1 MTRNMVIPVGRP
13 AALVAA
19 LTAAVL
25 GVLVVSGWWAGA
37 ASASSRGGWAVTYL
51 DPPPAAFAGGK
62 TYTVGFWVLQH
73 GTHPYAGEL
82 DPVGLRLTRADG
94 RSVTFPGTPLPEAGH
109 YATSVAV
116 PDGVWRVEGLQG
128 WFEPYAVGTLTV
140 PGRLLADPV
149 PPDKVATFG
158 GDGKDPWGAVRPPG
172 FAPGKSTP
180 APPGEPTGTQAGG
193 PTGTQPEVQAGMEA
207 GGGAAGSAAARVPA
221 GEAPGGGVPAYL
233 LAPAA
238 VAGALVALVAS
249 RLPRLRGTPGRPG
262 RAERPAGARRNA
274 AAADPPDE
282 DGSTETLVIGGQRR
296 QDRSGMTT
304 VTGAPEADDGDM

>member
-1 MTRNMVIPVGRP
+1 MKRNVAVP
-13 AALVAA
+13 AALAAAA
-19 LTAAVL
+19 LV
-25 GVLVVSGWWAGA
+25 VLVVAGWWVGA

-94 RSVTFPGTPLPEAGH
+94 RTVTFPGTPLPEAGH

-172 FAPGKSTP
+172 FPPGKSTP
-180 APPGEPTGTQAGG
+180 VPTGEPTGEPTGTQAGAPTG
-193 PTGTQPEVQAGMEA
+193 TLAGAPTGTQAEVQAGGGAGTQA
-207 GGGAAGSAAARVPA
+207 GGGAGTQAGGGALAAGSAAARVPA
-221 GEAPGGGVPAYL
+221 GEVPSGGVPAYL
-233 LAPAA
+233 LVPAA
-238 VAGALVALVAS
+238 LAGALMALVTS
-249 RLPRLRGTPGRPG
+249 RLPRLRGTPGRPS
-262 RAERPAGARRNA
+262 GARRNA
-274 AAADPPDE
+274 AADDPPDE
-282 DGSTETLVIGGQRR
+282 DGSTETIVIGG
-296 QDRSGMTT
+296 
-304 VTGAPEADDGDM
+304 

>member
-1 MTRNMVIPVGRP
+1 MKRNVAVP
-13 AALVAA
+13 AA
-19 LTAAVL
+19 LTAALAAAVL
-25 GVLVVSGWWAGA
+25 VVLVVSGWWAGV

-94 RSVTFPGTPLPEAGH
+94 RTVTFAGTPLPEAGH

-158 GDGKDPWGAVRPPG
+158 GDGKDPWGAIRPPG
-172 FAPGKSTP
+172 FPPGKSTP
-180 APPGEPTGTQAGG
+180 MPTGEPTGTQAGE
-193 PTGTQPEVQAGMEA
+193 PTGVQAGKQV
-207 GGGAAGSAAARVPA
+207 GGGVGAAGSAAARVPA

-233 LAPAA
+233 LVPAA

-262 RAERPAGARRNA
+262 PAGPAGRAGRPSGARRNA
-274 AAADPPDE
+274 AADDDPPDE
-282 DGSTETLVIGGQRR
+282 DGSTETLVIGG
-296 QDRSGMTT
+296 
-304 VTGAPEADDGDM
+304 

>member
-1 MTRNMVIPVGRP
+1 MKRNVAVP
-13 AALVAA
+13 AALTAA

-25 GVLVVSGWWAGA
+25 IVLVVSGWWVGV

-51 DPPPAAFAGGK
+51 DPPPGAFAGGK

-94 RSVTFPGTPLPEAGH
+94 RTVTFAGTPLPEAGH

-172 FAPGKSTP
+172 FPPGKSTP
-180 APPGEPTGTQAGG
+180 VPTDELIGGPSGEPTGTPAGAPAG
-193 PTGTQPEVQAGMEA
+193 APTGVQAGTQA
-207 GGGAAGSAAARVPA
+207 GSGVGAAGSAAARVPA

-233 LAPAA
+233 LVPAA

-262 RAERPAGARRNA
+262 RPGRPAGARRNA
-274 AAADPPDE
+274 AADDPPDE
-282 DGSTETLVIGGQRR
+282 DGSTETLVIGG
-296 QDRSGMTT
+296 
-304 VTGAPEADDGDM
+304 

>member
-1 MTRNMVIPVGRP
+1 MTRNMAVPVGRP
-13 AALVAA
+13 AALTAA
-19 LTAAVL
+19 LTVAVL

-116 PDGVWRVEGLQG
+116 PDGVWRVESLQG

-180 APPGEPTGTQAGG
+180 APTGEPAAEPAAESTGTQAGG
-193 PTGTQPEVQAGMEA
+193 PTGTRPEVQAGVEAGTQA

-249 RLPRLRGTPGRPG
+249 RLPRLRGTPRRPGPPGRQGRQGRPG
-262 RAERPAGARRNA
+262 GARRNA
-274 AAADPPDE
+274 APDDPPDE
-282 DGSTETLVIGGQRR
+282 DGSAETLVIGG
-296 QDRSGMTT
+296 
-304 VTGAPEADDGDM
+304 

>member
-1 MTRNMVIPVGRP
+1 MKRNVAVP
-13 AALVAA
+13 AA
-19 LTAAVL
+19 LTAALAAAVL
-25 GVLVVSGWWAGA
+25 VVLVVSGWWAGV

-94 RSVTFPGTPLPEAGH
+94 RTVTFAGTPLPEAGH

-158 GDGKDPWGAVRPPG
+158 GDGKDPWGAIRPPG
-172 FAPGKSTP
+172 FPPGKSTP
-180 APPGEPTGTQAGG
+180 MPTGEPTGTQAGE
-193 PTGTQPEVQAGMEA
+193 PTGTQAGEPTGVQAGKQV
-207 GGGAAGSAAARVPA
+207 GGGVGAAGSAAARVPA

-233 LAPAA
+233 LVPAA
-238 VAGALVALVAS
+238 VAGALVALMAS

-262 RAERPAGARRNA
+262 PAGRAGRPGRPSGARRNA
-274 AAADPPDE
+274 AADDPPDE
-282 DGSTETLVIGGQRR
+282 DGSTETLVIGG
-296 QDRSGMTT
+296 
-304 VTGAPEADDGDM
+304 

>member
-1 MTRNMVIPVGRP
+1 MKRNVAVP
-13 AALVAA
+13 AALA
-19 LTAAVL
+19 AAVL
-25 GVLVVSGWWAGA
+25 VVLVASGWWAGA

-51 DPPPAAFAGGK
+51 DPPPAAFAGGR
-62 TYTVGFWVLQH
+62 TYTLGFWVLQH

-94 RSVTFPGTPLPEAGH
+94 RTVTFAGTPLPEAGH

-172 FAPGKSTP
+172 FPPGKSTP
-180 APPGEPTGTQAGG
+180 VPSGEPTGTQAG
-193 PTGTQPEVQAGMEA
+193 TQAGTQV
-207 GGGAAGSAAARVPA
+207 GGGAGAAGSAAARVPA

-233 LAPAA
+233 LVPAA

-262 RAERPAGARRNA
+262 PAGRAGRPGRPSGARRNA
-274 AAADPPDE
+274 AADDPPDE
-282 DGSTETLVIGGQRR
+282 DGSTETLVIGG
-296 QDRSGMTT
+296 
-304 VTGAPEADDGDM
+304 

>member
-1 MTRNMVIPVGRP
+1 MQRNVAVPAGRP
-13 AALVAA
+13 VA
-19 LTAAVL
+19 LTAV
-25 GVLVVSGWWAGA
+25 VLVVLVMSGWWAGA

-94 RSVTFPGTPLPEAGH
+94 RTVTFSGTPLPEAGH
-109 YATSVAV
+109 YATSVVV

-172 FAPGKSTP
+172 FPPGKSTP
-180 APPGEPTGTQAGG
+180 
-193 PTGTQPEVQAGMEA
+193 VQAGVQAGAQA
-207 GGGAAGSAAARVPA
+207 GGGAGAGAAARVPS
-221 GEAPGGGVPAYL
+221 GEAAGGGVPAYL
-233 LAPAA
+233 LVPAA
-238 VAGALVALVAS
+238 VAGALVVLVAS

-262 RAERPAGARRNA
+262 AARRKA
-274 AAADPPDE
+274 AGDPPDA
-282 DGSTETLVIGGQRR
+282 DGSAETLVIGG
-296 QDRSGMTT
+296 
-304 VTGAPEADDGDM
+304 

>member
-1 MTRNMVIPVGRP
+1 MKRNVAVP
-13 AALVAA
+13 AA

-25 GVLVVSGWWAGA
+25 VVVLVVSGWWAGA
-37 ASASSRGGWAVTYL
+37 VSASSRGGWAVTYL
-51 DPPPAAFAGGK
+51 DPPPAFAGGK

-94 RSVTFPGTPLPEAGH
+94 RTVTFPGTPLPEAGH

-172 FAPGKSTP
+172 FPPGKSTP
-180 APPGEPTGTQAGG
+180 VPTGEPSGEPTGTQAGA
-193 PTGTQPEVQAGMEA
+193 PTGTQAEVQAGVRAGTQA

-233 LAPAA
+233 LVPAA

-262 RAERPAGARRNA
+262 RPAGARRNA
-274 AAADPPDE
+274 AADDPPDE
-282 DGSTETLVIGGQRR
+282 DGSTETLVIGG
-296 QDRSGMTT
+296 
-304 VTGAPEADDGDM
+304 

>member
-1 MTRNMVIPVGRP
+1 MKRNVAVP
-13 AALVAA
+13 AALA
-19 LTAAVL
+19 AAVL
-25 GVLVVSGWWAGA
+25 VVLVASGWWAGA

-51 DPPPAAFAGGK
+51 DPPPAAFAGGR

-82 DPVGLRLTRADG
+82 DPVGLRLTRGDG
-94 RSVTFPGTPLPEAGH
+94 RTVTFAGTPLPEAGH

-158 GDGKDPWGAVRPPG
+158 GDGKDPWGAIRPPG
-172 FAPGKSTP
+172 FSPGKSTP
-180 APPGEPTGTQAGG
+180 VPTGEPSGEPTGTQAGTEAG
-193 PTGTQPEVQAGMEA
+193 APTGTQAGTQVGG

-233 LAPAA
+233 LVPAA
-238 VAGALVALVAS
+238 AAGALVALVAS
-249 RLPRLRGTPGRPG
+249 RLPRLRGTPRQAGRAGRPG
-262 RAERPAGARRNA
+262 RSSGARRNA
-274 AAADPPDE
+274 AADDPPDE
-282 DGSTETLVIGGQRR
+282 DGSTETLVIGG
-296 QDRSGMTT
+296 
-304 VTGAPEADDGDM
+304 